1 VSREDAPAAPAPAA
15 PSRSPASARGAQA
28 SEGEPGKFR
37 RDVAWNFASLAV
49 LGVSGIA
56 LQALIGR
63 HYGAATL
70 GVFNQVLAAYILVSQ
85 AAAGG
90 INLSALR
97 AIAEDAS
104 DRARISSIVA
114 GATLP
119 VLALAALFALVF
131 YASRDAV
138 ADVLESPD
146 VALGIAAA
154 TPGLFF
160 FALNKLLLGVVNGV
174 QRMRAYAVYQAARYL
189 LILAGLGIAFLRSV
203 PGPRLAFVFS
213 FAEILLFL
221 ALVVEVAFLVS
232 WPRTRDWVAWSWRH
246 LAYGMK
252 SAVSGMLLELNS
264 RIDVLMIGYFLS
276 DALVGIYSFASM
288 LAEGLFQLLV
298 VLQTNYNPLL
308 ARGLA
313 ERALE
318 RLAQTVR
325 RGRNWTYAG
334 MAGVGVV
341 AVAVY
346 PIAVRLLAGEGEFAE
361 SRIPFALLMGGIVAI
376 SGYYPFHQTLLMAD
390 LPAWHTLLMSGTVGC
405 NVLFNALLI
414 PRLGIAGAALA
425 TGLALAASVVL
436 LKLLVRRLVG
446 LRL

>member
-70 GVFNQVLAAYILVSQ
+70 GVFNQVLAAYILFSQ

-119 VLALAALFALVF
+119 VLALAAVF
-131 YASRDAV
+131 SLAFYLSRGLA